1 MIRTPTRPTMIRRH
15 VLLAIVALPLVA
27 SCSRQRVLVDPLL
40 ALAPHSR
47 IGLVT
52 FTAQNAK
59 GNLPQFATQRF
70 QEHMLRAQPGIEI
83 LELGAAPGPV
93 DAAMAR
99 QLGQQHGVRTVLV
112 GHLVISDVKPRVSI
126 FGGLSASAEATLSL
140 STRLLTAESG
150 ATVWSRSSQIR
161 ETLGFVSLS
170 DGVAVF
176 DAQDPAEAYGEV
188 VNQLVWNVT
197 QDFRATW
204 TRR

>member
-1 MIRTPTRPTMIRRH
+1 MRRTRPTPRA
-15 VLLAIVALPLVA
+15 VAYAALATLSLLAG
-27 SCSRQRVLVDPLL
+27 CRRQRVLVDPLF

-59 GNLPQFATQRF
+59 GNLASFATQRF
-70 QEHMLRAQPGIEI
+70 NEHLLRAQPGIEI
-83 LELGAAPGPV
+83 LELGVVAGPM
-93 DAAMAR
+93 DAAVAR

-112 GHLVISDVKPRVSI
+112 GQLNVSDIKPRISL

-140 STRLLTAESG
+140 STRLLSSESG
-150 ATVWSRSSQIR
+150 ATLWSRSSTIR
-161 ETLGFVSLS
+161 ETLGHVSIF
-170 DGVAVF
+170 DGGAVF
-176 DAQDPAEAYGEV
+176 DAQDPEEAYGEV

-204 TRR
+204 ERR